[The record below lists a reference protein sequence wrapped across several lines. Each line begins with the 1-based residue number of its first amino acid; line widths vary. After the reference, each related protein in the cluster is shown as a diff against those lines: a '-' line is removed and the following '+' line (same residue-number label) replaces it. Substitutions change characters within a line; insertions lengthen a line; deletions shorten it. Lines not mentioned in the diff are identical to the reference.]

1 MYEANLFYRFR
12 QLIGG
17 FRMDVPPVVA
27 DGGPATARF
36 SAASELYVII
46 GAIAPGVVF
55 QVEGTQADGATPPT
69 ANPVQIGAVSDD
81 VLAAVADN
89 VVVHFVTDL
98 YRRLR
103 TIPEGKYA
111 DGAADTV
118 PLNPLKMGAVADAV
132 LAAVADGQ
140 MASLVTDLYRRLYV
154 NPQGG
159 VADNVADDATNPVKI
174 GAVALA
180 PLAAVL
186 TGVRAQLV
194 TDLYRRLYV
203 NPQGGVADDAVD
215 DGTNPVKIGAVAD
228 QVPSSV
234 ADGDRAQL
242 ITDLERFLRIVS
254 KAYDSVAAADRVSSN
269 TIADDRDNSAQ
280 VWAADTN
287 VAATTTYYP
296 SSAGYEIGN
305 RDHVTAQ
312 LVMSD
317 NTTSLQASN
326 DATTWFDITV
336 MAIDMVTGQDLNAS
350 FATGAGASVN
360 WMLDLERIN
369 ARYIRFAT
377 VTPDATNAASIQVMT
392 RKA

>member
-12 QLIGG
+12 QLVGG
-17 FRMDVPPVVA
+17 FRMDVPPVVS

-36 SAASELYVII
+36 SADSELYVII

-55 QVEGTQADGATPPT
+55 QVEGTQADGAVPPT
-69 ANPVQIGAVSDD
+69 ANPVQIGAVSD
-81 VLAAVADN
+81 AVVSAVFDN
-89 VVVHFVTDL
+89 AVVHLVTDL

-103 TIPEGKYA
+103 TIPEGATA
-111 DGAADTV
+111 DGVADGG
-118 PLNPLKMGAVADAV
+118 LNPLKMGAVADAV
-132 LAAVADGQ
+132 LAAVLNGQ
-140 MASLVTDLYRRLYV
+140 TAQLVTDLYRRLYV

-159 VADNVADDATNPVKI
+159 VADNAADDATNPVKI

-215 DGTNPVKIGAVAD
+215 DGTNPVKIGAVVDVVPANAAD
-228 QVPSSV
+228 N
-234 ADGDRAQL
+234 DRVQL
-242 ITDLERFLRIVS
+242 ITDIQRFLRIVS

-280 VWAADTN
+280 VFAADTN

-317 NTTSLQASN
+317 NTTTLQASN

-369 ARYIRFAT
+369 ARYVRFAV

>member
-1 MYEANLFYRFR
+1 MLEANLFYRFR

-17 FRMDVPPVVA
+17 FRQDVAPATV

-36 SAASELYVII
+36 SADSELYVII
-46 GAIAPGVVF
+46 GAIAPGVGF

-81 VLAAVADN
+81 VLTAVADN

-111 DGAADTV
+111 DGVADTV

-132 LAAVADGQ
+132 LAALADGQ

-174 GAVALA
+174 G
-180 PLAAVL
+180 
-186 TGVRAQLV
+186 
-194 TDLYRRLYV
+194 
-203 NPQGGVADDAVD
+203 GVA
-215 DGTNPVKIGAVAD
+215 N

-254 KAYDSVAAADRVSSN
+254 KSYDSVAAADRVSSN
-269 TIADDRDNSAQ
+269 TIADDRDNAAQ
-280 VWAADTN
+280 VFAADTN

-326 DATTWFDITV
+326 DALRRRGLTSRLWPSTW
-336 MAIDMVTGQDLNAS
+336 
-350 FATGAGASVN
+350 
-360 WMLDLERIN
+360 
-369 ARYIRFAT
+369 
-377 VTPDATNAASIQVMT
+377 
-392 RKA
+392 